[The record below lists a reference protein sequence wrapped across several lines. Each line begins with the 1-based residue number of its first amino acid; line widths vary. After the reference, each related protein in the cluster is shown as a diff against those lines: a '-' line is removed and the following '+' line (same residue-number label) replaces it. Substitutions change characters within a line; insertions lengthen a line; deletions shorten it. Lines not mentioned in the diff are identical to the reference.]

1 MLTHEDLWKAID
13 ALAAR
18 HRLSPSALA
27 RRAGLDPTTFNKSK
41 RSLGTGRARW
51 PSTES
56 LAKVLE
62 ATGATLSD
70 FVTLLGSERNLDSWQ
85 NTPLLPYSAAQKP
98 DSFDGRGRPSGEGWS
113 WRRLPRTGDPNAF
126 ALELDLPDFA
136 PIYRRGDLLLLSPL
150 AEPDDGARLL
160 LRLAS
165 GEVLLQEVL
174 GHNLQLL
181 ELQAIQRTGP
191 VVSLRR
197 SSLSWTARV
206 LWTGQ

>member
-18 HRLSPSALA
+18 HRLSPSGLA
-27 RRAGLDPTTFNKSK
+27 RLAGLDPTTFNKSK
-41 RSLGTGRARW
+41 RSLGDGRMRW

-62 ATGATLSD
+62 ATGSTLSD
-70 FVTLLGSERNLDSWQ
+70 FVNLVGPESNLITWQ
-85 NTPLLPYSAAQKP
+85 NTPLLAYSAAQRP
-98 DSFDGRGRPSGEGWS
+98 GSFDGRGRPSGEGWS
-113 WRRLPRTGDPNAF
+113 CRRLPRTGDPNAF
-126 ALELDLPDFA
+126 ALEVDTQAFA

-165 GEVLLQEVL
+165 GDLMLQEVL
-174 GHNLQLL
+174 HRSLQIL
-181 ELQAIQRTGP
+181 ELQSIQRSGP
-191 VVSLRR
+191 VVSIRR
-197 SSLSWTARV
+197 SNVSWTARV
-206 LWTGQ
+206 LWAGQ